1 MLQGHIK
8 LSMAVFPNG
17 IKGMVKRSL
26 QMILKSKNLNLT
38 LKFNYVSNNDR
49 FEGLT
54 YIYLSISLMPLIPRF
69 HYRAITTIALIVSD
83 RDIQA
88 IDQDLIRSDDSLVIF
103 RAS

>member
-1 MLQGHIK
+1 MAFRLKVAISEFELLVLML
-8 LSMAVFPNG
+8 
-17 IKGMVKRSL
+17 
-26 QMILKSKNLNLT
+26 ILLNHY
-38 LKFNYVSNNDR
+38 KV
-49 FEGLT
+49 
-54 YIYLSISLMPLIPRF
+54 IPRS